1 MTQEVQFSK
10 RAVSEKEAAAI
21 YPYSRSWFQRAR
33 WAGNSPPY
41 IKVRGRVMYPLN
53 ELDKWFASYGLRTS
67 TSAISAKKEAENV

>member
-1 MTQEVQFSK
+1 MEKEFQCIK
-10 RAVSEKEAAAI
+10 RAISEKEAASI

-41 IKVRGRVMYPLN
+41 IKVRGRVMYPLD

-67 TSAISAKKEAENV
+67 TSAVPVKQEAGNV